1 MDADTTALVEPVLVT
16 SSLAFLARLE
26 VDVTLRSSTGQ
37 YDEGYEHCVT
47 VWLDAA
53 SHVRSFRHRS
63 EKPGLPQSSFTQR
76 RTRIPPSTLPN
87 LWYCHQ
93 VLLHTPGKYLRL
105 QLHRRAQRC
114 ARPAHTV

>member
-1 MDADTTALVEPVLVT
+1 MPVQSANNDTDTTALVEPVLVT

-53 SHVRSFRHRS
+53 SHVKSSRHRS
-63 EKPGLPQSSFTQR
+63 EIQRYSSLSAEHGLA
-76 RTRIPPSTLPN
+76 PSTN
-87 LWYCHQ
+87 M
-93 VLLHTPGKYLRL
+93 
-105 QLHRRAQRC
+105 
-114 ARPAHTV
+114 

>member
-1 MDADTTALVEPVLVT
+1 MPVQSANNDTDTTALVEPVLVT

-53 SHVRSFRHRS
+53 SHVKSSRYRS
-63 EKPGLPQSSFTQR
+63 EIQRVSLECLSISSLSAEHGLAPT
-76 RTRIPPSTLPN
+76 TLPN
-87 LWYCHQ
+87 M
-93 VLLHTPGKYLRL
+93 
-105 QLHRRAQRC
+105 
-114 ARPAHTV
+114 